1 MDLNI
6 SSLLMDSLFTG
17 SRGPK
22 ADTLVSIAKAAA
34 DDDLSSET
42 EKNSKKGAKKGGKKS
57 DKTRR
62 EKRNEAKE
70 QMSEKPTPL
79 GIVEIPG
86 GIRVTRSKQG
96 ANV

>member
-1 MDLNI
+1 
-6 SSLLMDSLFTG
+6 MDSLFTG
-17 SRGPK
+17 SSGPK
-22 ADTLVSIAKAAA
+22 TDTLVSIAKAATDD

-42 EKNSKKGAKKGGKKS
+42 EKNSKKGAKKRGKKS
-57 DKTRR
+57 DKMRR

-86 GIRVTRSKQG
+86 GIRVTRSKKE
-96 ANV
+96 ANI